1 MRLDVFLD
9 ATDSAGETE
18 FRRAM
23 AVALALKAPR
33 GHEDY
38 RRFYR
43 RVLEQLDAERRDP
56 RHSLSA
62 RLTQAA

>member
-23 AVALALKAPR
+23 AGALALTAPR
-33 GHEDY
+33 GHDDY